1 MKRIGIERGAAPVCP
16 RDALEVAAD
25 HDVDHHRGEDHH
37 KGVPGDPYR
46 PGDDQPTYRLD
57 HDGNARGAQQEHLDQ
72 ARDVLRLGMAPR
84 VVLVGRLLGGP
95 DTGKRKD
102 AGGEIQERMGGIS
115 EDGDATGEQ
124 PDQQLGGDQD
134 QVVRFDTNTF
144 PWPGAAV
151 DRLAPEPLNEYPDT
165 SYAALTEAIAHYA
178 DVPTDRITVGAGAD
192 EILDLIAKAYIDGAA
207 PAVISRPTYP
217 MFAVLTEMAGG
228 AIDAVPAV
236 DLRLDRH
243 AFLDRARRAR
253 LAWLSNPNNPT
264 GELLPFD
271 YVEALARVTAGILVL
286 DEAYYEMSS
295 ITGLPLIDRMP
306 NVVVV
311 RTLSKAF
318 GLAGVRVGY
327 ALAGPAI
334 SAALRRVRPLGSI
347 SVLSAALAVQSLT
360 DLKGMRERVERIT
373 SERTRLQHEL
383 AGLGLEV
390 RESAANFLLVR
401 AGRQL
406 APVLLRS
413 GLVVRTFPA
422 GSLLADF
429 IRVTVRRPEENARL
443 IDALKTAPLPR

>member
-1 MKRIGIERGAAPVCP
+1 MTPEVKTPPEPRPAIRRMQPYEWEPPSAAI
-16 RDALEVAAD
+16 AQQA
-25 HDVDHHRGEDHH
+25 
-37 KGVPGDPYR
+37 GVP
-46 PGDDQPTYRLD
+46 
-57 HDGNARGAQQEHLDQ
+57 E
-72 ARDVLRLGMAPR
+72 
-84 VVLVGRLLGGP
+84 
-95 DTGKRKD
+95 
-102 AGGEIQERMGGIS
+102 
-115 EDGDATGEQ
+115 
-124 PDQQLGGDQD
+124 D

-165 SYAALTEAIAHYA
+165 SYAALTEAIALYA

-228 AIDAVPAV
+228 SIDAVPAV
-236 DLRLDRH
+236 DLRLDRQP
-243 AFLDRARRAR
+243 FLDRARRAR
-253 LAWLSNPNNPT
+253 LTWVSNPNNPT

-271 YVEALARVTAGILVL
+271 YVETLAGATAGILVL
-286 DEAYYEMSS
+286 DEAYYEMSGV
-295 ITGLPLIDRMP
+295 TGLPLIDRMP

-318 GLAGVRVGY
+318 GLAGARVGY

-334 SAALRRVRPLGSI
+334 SEALRRVRPPGSI
-347 SVLSAALAVQSLT
+347 SVMSAALAVESLS
-360 DLKGMRERVERIT
+360 DLKGMRDRVERIR
-373 SERTRLQHEL
+373 SERARLQQEL
-383 AGLGLEV
+383 AALGLEV

-406 APVLLRS
+406 APVLLHS

-429 IRVTVRRPEENARL
+429 IRLTVRRPEENARL

>member
-1 MKRIGIERGAAPVCP
+1 MTPEVKTPPEPRPAIRRMQPYEWEPPSAAI
-16 RDALEVAAD
+16 AQQA
-25 HDVDHHRGEDHH
+25 
-37 KGVPGDPYR
+37 GVP
-46 PGDDQPTYRLD
+46 
-57 HDGNARGAQQEHLDQ
+57 E
-72 ARDVLRLGMAPR
+72 
-84 VVLVGRLLGGP
+84 
-95 DTGKRKD
+95 
-102 AGGEIQERMGGIS
+102 
-115 EDGDATGEQ
+115 
-124 PDQQLGGDQD
+124 D

-207 PAVISRPTYP
+207 PTVISRPTYP

-228 AIDAVPAV
+228 SVDAVPAV
-236 DLRLDRH
+236 DLRVDRQP
-243 AFLDRARRAR
+243 FLDRAGRAR
-253 LAWLSNPNNPT
+253 LTWLSNPNNPT

-271 YVEALARVTAGILVL
+271 YVETLAGATTGILVL
-286 DEAYYEMSS
+286 DEAYYEMSGV
-295 ITGLPLIDRMP
+295 TGLPLIDRMP

-318 GLAGVRVGY
+318 GLAGARVGY

-334 SAALRRVRPLGSI
+334 SEALRRVRPPGSI
-347 SVLSAALAVQSLT
+347 SVVSAALAVQSLS
-360 DLKGMRERVERIT
+360 DLNGMRDRVERIR
-373 SERTRLQHEL
+373 SERARLQQEL
-383 AGLGLEV
+383 AALGLEV

-429 IRVTVRRPEENARL
+429 IRLTVRRPEENARL

>member
-1 MKRIGIERGAAPVCP
+1 MPPNPAPEP
-16 RDALEVAAD
+16 RPAISRMHPYEWEPPSAEIA
-25 HDVDHHRGEDHH
+25 RQA
-37 KGVPGDPYR
+37 GVP
-46 PGDDQPTYRLD
+46 
-57 HDGNARGAQQEHLDQ
+57 E
-72 ARDVLRLGMAPR
+72 
-84 VVLVGRLLGGP
+84 
-95 DTGKRKD
+95 
-102 AGGEIQERMGGIS
+102 E
-115 EDGDATGEQ
+115 
-124 PDQQLGGDQD
+124 

-144 PWPGAAV
+144 PWPGAALA
-151 DRLAPEPLNEYPDT
+151 RLAAEPINEYPDT
-165 SYAALTEAIAHYA
+165 SYGVLTEAIAQYI
-178 DVPTDRITVGAGAD
+178 DVPADRITVGAGAD
-192 EILDLIAKAYIDGAA
+192 EILDMIARSYIDESTTV
-207 PAVISRPTYP
+207 VISRPTYP
-217 MFAVLTEMAGG
+217 MFTVLTEMAGG
-228 AIDAVPAV
+228 SIDAVPAF
-236 DLRLDRH
+236 DLRLDRQ
-243 AFLDRARRAR
+243 AFLDRARRTR
-253 LAWLSNPNNPT
+253 VTWLSNPNNPT

-334 SAALRRVRPLGSI
+334 SAALRRVRPPGSI

-360 DLKGMRERVERIT
+360 DLKGMRERVERIR

-406 APVLLRS
+406 APLLLRS

-422 GSLLADF
+422 GSLLTDF

-443 IDALKTAPLPR
+443 IAALQAAKTPAS

>member
-1 MKRIGIERGAAPVCP
+1 MTPDTKTPPEPRPAITRMQPYEWEPPSAAIA
-16 RDALEVAAD
+16 RQA
-25 HDVDHHRGEDHH
+25 
-37 KGVPGDPYR
+37 GVP
-46 PGDDQPTYRLD
+46 
-57 HDGNARGAQQEHLDQ
+57 E
-72 ARDVLRLGMAPR
+72 
-84 VVLVGRLLGGP
+84 
-95 DTGKRKD
+95 
-102 AGGEIQERMGGIS
+102 
-115 EDGDATGEQ
+115 
-124 PDQQLGGDQD
+124 D

-165 SYAALTEAIAHYA
+165 SYRGLTNAIAAYTGVSA
-178 DVPTDRITVGAGAD
+178 DHVTVGAGAD
-192 EILDLIAKAYIDGAA
+192 EVLDLIAKAYIDGSGA
-207 PAVISRPTYP
+207 AVISRPTYP
-217 MFAVLTEMAGG
+217 MFTVLTEMAGG
-228 AIDAVPAV
+228 TIDAVPAV
-236 DLRLDRH
+236 DLRVDRQ

-253 LAWLSNPNNPT
+253 LTWLSNPNNPT

-271 YVEALARVTAGILVL
+271 YIEALAGVTAGILVL
-286 DEAYYEMSS
+286 DEAYYEMSGV
-295 ITGLPLIDRMP
+295 TGLPLIDRMP

-318 GLAGVRVGY
+318 GLAGARVGY

-334 SAALRRVRPLGSI
+334 SEALRRVRPPGSI

-406 APVLLRS
+406 AAVLLRS

>member
-1 MKRIGIERGAAPVCP
+1 MTPDAKTPPEPRPAISRMQPYEWEPPSAAIA
-16 RDALEVAAD
+16 RQA
-25 HDVDHHRGEDHH
+25 
-37 KGVPGDPYR
+37 GVP
-46 PGDDQPTYRLD
+46 
-57 HDGNARGAQQEHLDQ
+57 E
-72 ARDVLRLGMAPR
+72 
-84 VVLVGRLLGGP
+84 
-95 DTGKRKD
+95 
-102 AGGEIQERMGGIS
+102 
-115 EDGDATGEQ
+115 
-124 PDQQLGGDQD
+124 D
-134 QVVRFDTNTF
+134 QVVRFDPNTF

-165 SYAALTEAIAHYA
+165 SYRGLTEAIARYTGVSA
-178 DVPTDRITVGAGAD
+178 DRVTVGAGAD

-228 AIDAVPAV
+228 SIDAVPAV
-236 DLRLDRH
+236 DLRLDRQP
-243 AFLDRARRAR
+243 FLDGARRAR
-253 LAWLSNPNNPT
+253 LTWVSNPNNPT

-271 YVEALARVTAGILVL
+271 YVETLAGATAGILVL
-286 DEAYYEMSS
+286 DEAYYEMSGV
-295 ITGLPLIDRMP
+295 TGLPLIDRMP

-318 GLAGVRVGY
+318 GLAGARVGY

-334 SAALRRVRPLGSI
+334 SEALRRVRPPGSI
-347 SVLSAALAVQSLT
+347 SVVPAALALESLT
-360 DLKGMRERVERIT
+360 DLKGMRERVERVRR
-373 SERTRLQHEL
+373 ERTRLQHEL
-383 AGLGLEV
+383 VALGLEV